1 MASLHKDPHG
11 RSPYFYAAYKLPNG
25 KRAFKSTKQ
34 TDINKAK
41 RVANKWEDASKLAD
55 RGELTEEA
63 SRKVLDQIREIAGDR
78 PLPVMKVRQVF
89 EDWLA
94 EKHLSQKESTGA
106 RYEKPVKAF
115 LKSLGPR
122 VDKSL
127 AHLVPQDIQNF
138 RDTLSRSG
146 ISAATVKFDLQIVR
160 SVLATAHNEGLISN
174 NPALAIKFPRAT
186 HQKRDVF
193 TPADIRA
200 LLAEADQDWKTAI
213 LIGFYT
219 GARLS
224 DATSM
229 TWDQVNL
236 AEGLIGYTQGK
247 TEGKGKTGG
256 KLEVPLHP
264 DLEEHLLRIAG
275 DKAGSLCSSLVG
287 LPTSGQKGLSNQ
299 FTNLMAKAGI
309 DRQVQSTGKRK
320 FSSKSFHSLRHS
332 FASALANARI
342 SADVRMLLTGHQ
354 SLDVHQRYT
363 HMQLK
368 GLREAIAALP
378 RLS

>member
-25 KRAFKSTKQ
+25 KRAFKSTKH

-122 VDKSL
+122 ADKSL

-138 RDTLSRSG
+138 RDTLSRTG
-146 ISAATVKFDLQIVR
+146 ISAATVKFDLQTVR
-160 SVLATAHNEGLISN
+160 SVL
-174 NPALAIKFPRAT
+174 
-186 HQKRDVF
+186 
-193 TPADIRA
+193 
-200 LLAEADQDWKTAI
+200 
-213 LIGFYT
+213 
-219 GARLS
+219 
-224 DATSM
+224 
-229 TWDQVNL
+229 
-236 AEGLIGYTQGK
+236 
-247 TEGKGKTGG
+247 
-256 KLEVPLHP
+256 
-264 DLEEHLLRIAG
+264 
-275 DKAGSLCSSLVG
+275 
-287 LPTSGQKGLSNQ
+287 
-299 FTNLMAKAGI
+299 
-309 DRQVQSTGKRK
+309 
-320 FSSKSFHSLRHS
+320 
-332 FASALANARI
+332 
-342 SADVRMLLTGHQ
+342 
-354 SLDVHQRYT
+354 
-363 HMQLK
+363 
-368 GLREAIAALP
+368 
-378 RLS
+378 